1 MPIFS
6 GPVGVEGVVVEQ
18 LAASRQADRE
28 RMIFVMGR
36 TLRFSM
42 AELMRKDAQL
52 SRGRGQD
59 KLARRTLLLR
69 MRNIAGVLT
78 LAFLPLLLAPQ
89 AARAEFSV
97 CNQSLDVLNVAIGY
111 EEDGEF
117 QTEGWWSVGANRC
130 ADVIRK
136 PLKNRYIYVYAE
148 DVFGQP
154 VTQGPIP
161 SCVGMKRFL
170 IRGTK
175 DCWLRG
181 HREAGFLEVD
191 TRAQERWTLF
201 LKNE

>member
-1 MPIFS
+1 
-6 GPVGVEGVVVEQ
+6 
-18 LAASRQADRE
+18 
-28 RMIFVMGR
+28 
-36 TLRFSM
+36 
-42 AELMRKDAQL
+42 
-52 SRGRGQD
+52 
-59 KLARRTLLLR
+59 